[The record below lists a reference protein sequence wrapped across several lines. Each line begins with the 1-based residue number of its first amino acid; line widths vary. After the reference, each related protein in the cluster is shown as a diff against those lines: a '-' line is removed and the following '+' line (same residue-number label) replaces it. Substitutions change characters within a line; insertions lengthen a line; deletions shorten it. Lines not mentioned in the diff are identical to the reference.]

1 MENQFNLPQRQS
13 PIGVVMMFLD
23 TVRHFARALWPI
35 ILVWI
40 FKFDEINKLY
50 LTLGILFIIVFFAVI
65 SYLKYLN
72 FTFYIDVENHEFI
85 VNEGVF
91 SKTKTTIQLSK
102 IQQVN
107 INQSFIQ
114 KIIGVFSL
122 DVDTAGTQKKEG
134 NIKAVSHELALS
146 LKSQLLESKNNSI
159 FNEAASSQKENIA
172 VKETVSTPFINI
184 SFLSLV
190 KIGITS
196 NYLKSFSLLL
206 LFFITIFDYIHKFT
220 GKDVIADEDIENYV
234 NQELVFN
241 LLLFGLVALVLVVI
255 VINLIRVIFKYFD
268 FKILRQNNSLLLS
281 YGLLNTKSTI
291 LKPEKVQ
298 ITTVTQNYFQKKLN
312 VLQLK
317 IRQASA
323 GNEHEK
329 NATVEI
335 PGCNEFEKG
344 EILKLLYNVVP
355 EKGIKLTP
363 NFRKLGF
370 AIFLTIVLPLMGY
383 LFFRNLDPSM
393 GLKADYY
400 VPVYIMLVGTIQ
412 FFKFK
417 NNRLFIHDNFIIK
430 QSGAWDID
438 LDIIEPMKIQVI
450 TTSQL
455 FWHKTADI
463 GYLTLH
469 TAGGD
474 VGFQLGNYS
483 VIKQNVNLWLYKIEK
498 SDSNWM

>member
-1 MENQFNLPQRQS
+1 MENQFNVPQRQS
-13 PIGVVMMFLD
+13 LVGVVVMFFD
-23 TVRHFARALWPI
+23 TIRHFARALWPI

-50 LTLGILFIIVFFAVI
+50 LVLGTVLIVGIFVVI

-72 FTFYIDVENHEFI
+72 FTFYIDVENQEFI
-85 VNEGVF
+85 VTEGVLN
-91 SKTKTTIQLSK
+91 KTKTTIQLHK

-107 INQSFIQ
+107 INQTFIQ

-134 NIKAVSHELALS
+134 NIRAVSHALALS
-146 LKSQLLESKNNSI
+146 LKSQLLESKQNNNVAEI
-159 FNEAASSQKENIA
+159 KLNPTD
-172 VKETVSTPFINI
+172 TVAIEVIISAPFIKI

-196 NYLKSFSLLL
+196 NYLRGFSLLL
-206 LFFITIFDYIHKFT
+206 LFVITMFDYIHKFT
-220 GKDVIADEDIENYV
+220 DEDLISDEEIDNYV
-234 NQELVFN
+234 NQDVVLNLV
-241 LLLFGLVALVLVVI
+241 LFLIAALILVVI
-255 VINLIRVIFKYFD
+255 IINLVRIIFKYFD
-268 FKILRQNNSLLLS
+268 FKIIKQNNSLLLS

-298 ITTVTQNYFQKKLN
+298 ITTVTQNYFQKKMN

-317 IRQASA
+317 IRQATS
-323 GNEHEK
+323 GNIHER
-329 NATVEI
+329 NAVVEI
-335 PGCNEFEKG
+335 PGCNKYERD
-344 EILKLLYNVVP
+344 EILKLLYDVIP
-355 EKGIKLTP
+355 EKGIQLKP
-363 NFRKLGF
+363 NFRKLVF
-370 AIFLTIVLPLMGY
+370 ALFLTIGLPLLGY
-383 LFFRNLDPSM
+383 LIFRNFDAEMVANL
-393 GLKADYY
+393 DYY
-400 VPVYIMLVGTIQ
+400 VPIYIVLVGTIQ

-417 NNRLFIHDNFIIK
+417 NNRLFINDNFIIK

-438 LDIIEPMKIQVI
+438 LDIIEPMKIQAI

-474 VGFQLGNYS
+474 LGFQLGNYT
-483 VIKQNVNLWLYKIEK
+483 VIKHNVNLWLYKIEK